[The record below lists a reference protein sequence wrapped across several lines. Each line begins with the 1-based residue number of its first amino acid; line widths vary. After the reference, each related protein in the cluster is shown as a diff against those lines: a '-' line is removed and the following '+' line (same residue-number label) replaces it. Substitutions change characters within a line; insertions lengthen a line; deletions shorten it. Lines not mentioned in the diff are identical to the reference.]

1 MTADWPVVDAHV
13 ARLTAPQPALPT
25 TEWDFAHVQFADDDL
40 IAIGADLEVGTLLNA
55 YSNGLFP
62 MPLRRNELG
71 WFSPVQRGVIPV
83 DGFHVSSSLRKHA
96 RRFTVDFDTRF
107 TEVMEACGDKKRK
120 HGWINDDFIRAYSEL
135 HRRGWAHSCEVYA
148 DDQLVGGVYGVRI
161 GRFFAGESMFHR
173 RTDASKIAL
182 WALTATMRV
191 AGIRLFDVQW
201 TTPHLVSLGAID
213 VPRAEYLGLLA
224 EASKS

>member
-1 MTADWPVVDAHV
+1 MTAAWSVVDADV
-13 ARLTAPQPALPT
+13 ARFTAPQRAIPP
-25 TEWDFAHVQFADDDL
+25 TEWDFSGVPFGDDDL

-71 WFSPVQRGVIPV
+71 WFSPVQRGVIPI
-83 DGFHVSSSLRKHA
+83 DGFHVSASLRKHA
-96 RRFTVDFDTRF
+96 RRFTVSFDTRF
-107 TEVMEACGDKKRK
+107 TEVMTACGDKKRE
-120 HGWINDDFIRAYSEL
+120 HGWINDEFIRAYTEL
-135 HRRGWAHSCEVYA
+135 HHLGWAHSCEVFA
-148 DDQLVGGVYGVRI
+148 DDELVGGVYGVRI

-173 RTDASKIAL
+173 RTDASKVAL
-182 WALTATMRV
+182 WALTATMMA

-213 VPRAEYLGLLA
+213 VPRAQYLGLLS
-224 EASKS
+224 EAKNA